1 MAELA
6 ANKKAFTDYD
16 LLEKFEAGISLYGFE
31 TKSAKLK
38 RAELAGS
45 RVIIRGGEAF
55 LVGAE
60 IPPYQSANTPKEYDS
75 QRTRKLLLGKKEISR
90 LAGKSEER
98 GLTLIPIRLYTK
110 GNLVKL
116 EFGIARGRKKYDKRA
131 RIKERETKRHIE
143 RTLKK
148 SAASA

>member
-6 ANKKAFTDYD
+6 ANKKVFTDYD

-31 TKSAKLK
+31 TKAVKLK

-60 IPPYQSANTPKEYDS
+60 IPPYQSANTSKEYEP
-75 QRTRKLLLGKKEISR
+75 QRTRKLLLGKKEIAY

-98 GLTLIPIRLYTK
+98 GLTLIPTKLYTK

-116 EFGIARGRKKYDKRA
+116 EFGVARGRKKYDKRA
-131 RIKERETKRHIE
+131 RIKERESKRYIE

-148 SAASA
+148 SLSR